1 MSGWFDLK
9 RAAAYTSLSVRK
21 LQDYLKDPLRRLPAR
36 LVGGKWLIAQDDLDG
51 WLRSFPRAGED
62 LDRLVDEVMEEFK
75 GAKHEQKR

>member
-21 LQDYLKDPLRRLPAR
+21 LQDYLKDPLRPLPAR

-75 GAKHEQKR
+75 GAKYEQKR